1 MKPTPKGWPRISSA
15 LVYQD
20 PARAIDWLC
29 KAFGFEVRL
38 KVEGDGGAIVH
49 SELTFGEG
57 LIMVAGETPAGLRVL
72 ARSPRSLGGANTQ
85 SLCVYVDDA
94 EAHHAG
100 RSPRA
105 PRSPARCRS
114 PTTAKPTGRIATTR
128 QRISRGTPGTSRS
141 ASVTPRAERSPE

>member
-57 LIMVAGETPAGLRVL
+57 LIMVAGETPAGLRVR

-94 EAHHAG
+94 EAHHA
-100 RSPRA
+100 RA
-105 PRSPARCRS
+105 VAAG
-114 PTTAKPTGRIATTR
+114 AKITR
-128 QRISRGTPGTSRS
+128 PLQVSDYGEAYWADRNYQAEDLEGHAWYFTQRIRDPK
-141 ASVTPRAERSPE
+141 V